1 MMNSIINTAKEFIV
15 NPKLEWEVAKE
26 DSDSAQQ
33 HVMKY
38 VLPLALI
45 SAIAIFIGVG
55 LIGYRVLGYRV
66 QSVSGGLA
74 QAIMSLVSIL
84 IGVYLSGFVIHK
96 LAPTFNTAVSVDKA
110 VKLVGFSYTAI
121 LLAGILNIFPPLS
134 FLTFLGGLYS
144 LYILY
149 IGFKPMTNVSD
160 EKSTSYFIVS
170 LLVIVG
176 IYVIIGIIFAGI
188 IGVLGFTAFGGF

>member
-1 MMNSIINTAKEFIV
+1 MDKIINTAKQFIV
-15 NPKLEWEVAKE
+15 SPKSEWEVVKE
-26 DSDSAQQ
+26 DTDTAHQ
-33 HVMKY
+33 HVMRY

-45 SAIAIFIGVG
+45 SAVAIFIGVG

-74 QAIMSLVSIL
+74 QAIMSLASIL

-96 LAPTFNTAVSVDKA
+96 LAPTFDTTISLDKA

-121 LLAGILNIFPPLS
+121 LLAGVLNIFPPLT

-176 IYVIIGIIFAGI
+176 VYIIIGIILAGI
-188 IGVLGFTAFGGF
+188 VGVLGFRVLGGF

>member
-1 MMNSIINTAKEFIV
+1 MEKIISTAKQFILS
-15 NPKLEWEVAKE
+15 PKSEWEVVK
-26 DSDSAQQ
+26 SDKDTAHQ

-45 SAIAIFIGVG
+45 SAVAIFIGVG
-55 LIGYRVLGYRV
+55 LIGYRVFGYRV

-74 QAIMSLVSIL
+74 QAIMSLASIL

-96 LAPTFNTAVSVDKA
+96 LAPTFDTTVSLDKA

-121 LLAGILNIFPPLS
+121 LLAGILNIFPPLA

-176 IYVIIGIIFAGI
+176 VYVIIGVVLAGI
-188 IGVLGFTAFGGF
+188 IGVLGFTALGGF

>member
-1 MMNSIINTAKEFIV
+1 MDKIISTAKQFILS
-15 NPKLEWEVAKE
+15 PKSEWEVVK
-26 DSDSAQQ
+26 SDKDTAHQ

-45 SAIAIFIGVG
+45 SAVAIFVGVG
-55 LIGYRVLGYRV
+55 LIGHRVLGYRI

-74 QAIMSLVSIL
+74 QAIMSLASIL

-96 LAPTFNTAVSVDKA
+96 LAPTFDTTVSLDKA

-121 LLAGILNIFPPLS
+121 LLAGILNIFPPLA

-176 IYVIIGIIFAGI
+176 VYVIIGMILAGI
-188 IGVLGFTAFGGF
+188 IGVLGFTALGGF

>member
-1 MMNSIINTAKEFIV
+1 MKSIIDTAKQFIV
-15 NPKLEWEVAKE
+15 NPKLEWEVARQDE
-26 DSDSAQQ
+26 NSAQE

-38 VLPLALI
+38 VLPLDLI
-45 SAIAIFIGVG
+45 SAVAIFIGVG

-96 LAPTFNTAVSVDKA
+96 LAPNFNTTVSLDKA

-121 LLAGILNIFPPLS
+121 LLAGVLNIFPPLA
-134 FLTFLGGLYS
+134 FFTFLGGLYS

-149 IGFKPMTNVSD
+149 LGFKPMTNVSD
-160 EKSTSYFIVS
+160 DKSTSYFVVS

-176 IYVIIGIIFAGI
+176 VYVIIGLILTGI
-188 IGVLGFTAFGGF
+188 IGMLGFRAFGGF

>member
-1 MMNSIINTAKEFIV
+1 MDKIISTAKQFILS
-15 NPKLEWEVAKE
+15 PKSEWEVVK
-26 DSDSAQQ
+26 SDKDTAHQ

-45 SAIAIFIGVG
+45 SAVAIFIGVG
-55 LIGYRVLGYRV
+55 LIGYRVLGYRI

-74 QAIMSLVSIL
+74 QAIMSLASIL

-96 LAPTFNTAVSVDKA
+96 LAPTFDTTVSLDKA

-121 LLAGILNIFPPLS
+121 LLAGVLNIFPPLA

-176 IYVIIGIIFAGI
+176 VYVIIGVVLAGI
-188 IGVLGFTAFGGF
+188 IGVLGFTALGGF

>member
-1 MMNSIINTAKEFIV
+1 MDKIINTAKQFIV
-15 NPKLEWEVAKE
+15 SPKSEWEVAKE
-26 DSDSAQQ
+26 DNNTAHQ
-33 HVMKY
+33 HVMRY

-45 SAIAIFIGVG
+45 SAVAIFIGVG

-74 QAIMSLVSIL
+74 QAIISLASIL

-96 LAPTFNTAVSVDKA
+96 LAPTFNTTVTLDKA

-121 LLAGILNIFPPLS
+121 LLAGVLNIFPPLA
-134 FLTFLGGLYS
+134 FFTFLGGLYS

-160 EKSTSYFIVS
+160 EKSSSYFIVS

-176 IYVIIGIIFAGI
+176 VYIVIGVILAGI
-188 IGVLGFTAFGGF
+188 VGVDRKSVV

>member
-1 MMNSIINTAKEFIV
+1 MDKIISTAKQFILS
-15 NPKLEWEVAKE
+15 PKSEWEVVK
-26 DSDSAQQ
+26 SDKDTAHQ

-45 SAIAIFIGVG
+45 SAVAIFIGVG
-55 LIGYRVLGYRV
+55 LIGYRVLGYRI

-74 QAIMSLVSIL
+74 QAIMSLASIL

-96 LAPTFNTAVSVDKA
+96 LAPTFDTTVSLDKA

-121 LLAGILNIFPPLS
+121 LLAGILNIFPPLA

-176 IYVIIGIIFAGI
+176 VYVIIGVVLAGI
-188 IGVLGFTAFGGF
+188 IGVLGFTALGGF

>member
-1 MMNSIINTAKEFIV
+1 MDKIINTAKQFIL
-15 NPKLEWEVAKE
+15 NPKSEWDVVKE
-26 DSDSAQQ
+26 DNSTASQ
-33 HVMKY
+33 HVITY

-45 SAIAIFIGVG
+45 SAVAIFIGVG

-74 QAIMSLVSIL
+74 QAIMSLASIL
-84 IGVYLSGFVIHK
+84 IGVYVSGFVIHK
-96 LAPTFNTAVSVDKA
+96 LAPTFDTTVSLDKS

-121 LLAGILNIFPPLS
+121 LLAGVLNIFPPLA
-134 FLTFLGGLYS
+134 FFTFLGGLYS

-149 IGFKPMTNVSD
+149 TGFKPMTNVSD

-176 IYVIIGIIFAGI
+176 VYVIIGMILAGI
-188 IGVLGFTAFGGF
+188 IGVFGFTALGGY

>member
-1 MMNSIINTAKEFIV
+1 MNSIINTAKQFIV
-15 NPKLEWEVAKE
+15 NPKLEWEVAKQ

-45 SAIAIFIGVG
+45 SAVAIFIGVG

-74 QAIMSLVSIL
+74 QAIMSLASIL

-96 LAPTFNTAVSVDKA
+96 LAPTFNTTVSIDKA

-121 LLAGILNIFPPLS
+121 LLAGILNIFPPLA
-134 FLTFLGGLYS
+134 FFTFLGGLYS

-160 EKSTSYFIVS
+160 EKSSSYFIVS
-170 LLVIVG
+170 LLVIVAV
-176 IYVIIGIIFAGI
+176 YVIIGIILAGI
-188 IGVLGFTAFGGF
+188 IGMLGFTAFGGF

>member
-1 MMNSIINTAKEFIV
+1 MNSIITTAKQFIL

-26 DSDSAQQ
+26 DNDSAQQ

-45 SAIAIFIGVG
+45 SAVAIFIGVG

-74 QAIMSLVSIL
+74 QAIMSLASIL

-96 LAPTFNTAVSVDKA
+96 LAPTFDTSVSLDKA

-121 LLAGILNIFPPLS
+121 LLAGVLNIFPPLA
-134 FLTFLGGLYS
+134 FFTFLGGLYS

-160 EKSTSYFIVS
+160 EKSTSYFVVS

-176 IYVIIGIIFAGI
+176 VYIIVGIILAGI
-188 IGVLGFTAFGGF
+188 IGVFGFTALGGF

>member
-1 MMNSIINTAKEFIV
+1 MNNIINTAKQFIV
-15 NPKLEWEVAKE
+15 NPKLEWEIAKE
-26 DSDSAQQ
+26 DNDSAQQ

-45 SAIAIFIGVG
+45 SAVAIFIGVG
-55 LIGYRVLGYRV
+55 LIGYRVFGYRV

-74 QAIMSLVSIL
+74 QAIVSLASIL

-96 LAPTFNTAVSVDKA
+96 LAPTFNTTVSLDKA

-121 LLAGILNIFPPLS
+121 LLAGVLNIFPPLA
-134 FLTFLGGLYS
+134 FFTFLGGLYS

-149 IGFKPMTNVSD
+149 IGFKPMTNVSE
-160 EKSTSYFIVS
+160 EKSNSYFLVS
-170 LLVIVG
+170 LLVIIGV
-176 IYVIIGIIFAGI
+176 YFIIGLVMAGV
-188 IGVLGFTAFGGF
+188 IGVFGFSRLGGL

>member
-1 MMNSIINTAKEFIV
+1 MKSIITTAKQFIL

-26 DSDSAQQ
+26 DNDSAQQ

-45 SAIAIFIGVG
+45 SAVAIFIGVG

-74 QAIMSLVSIL
+74 QAIMSLASIL

-96 LAPTFNTAVSVDKA
+96 LGPTFDTAVSIDKA

-121 LLAGILNIFPPLS
+121 LLAGVLNIFPPLA
-134 FLTFLGGLYS
+134 FFTFLGGLYS

-160 EKSTSYFIVS
+160 EKSTSYFVVS

-176 IYVIIGIIFAGI
+176 VYIIVGLILAGI
-188 IGVLGFTAFGGF
+188 IGVFGFTALGGF

>member
-1 MMNSIINTAKEFIV
+1 MDKIISTAKQFILS
-15 NPKLEWEVAKE
+15 PKSEWEVVK
-26 DSDSAQQ
+26 SDKDTAHQ

-45 SAIAIFIGVG
+45 SAVAIFVGVG
-55 LIGYRVLGYRV
+55 LIGYRVLGYRI

-74 QAIMSLVSIL
+74 QAIMSLASIL

-96 LAPTFNTAVSVDKA
+96 LAPTFDTTVSLDKA

-121 LLAGILNIFPPLS
+121 LLAGILNIFPPLA

-176 IYVIIGIIFAGI
+176 VYVIIGMILAGI
-188 IGVLGFTAFGGF
+188 IGVLGFTALGGF